1 MYSPVDWRPPWKVE
15 VPKPETVR
23 LFVTLKSV
31 EVARV
36 MRVTPKVVEAEVKVG
51 AETTPLA
58 VTVKR
63 LVVAEPEAF
72 VDEAIAKSGSALF
85 TTVRWIERS
94 ANGVVVPTVR
104 TVAKRF
110 WRVDDA
116 VAMMP
121 PLKLIKVEVASQV
134 FSVVNG
140 KDAVRADASEVDET
154 LLLNVVQSADVRS
167 PRTVPEDEGM
177 LNVKVPPAFVIPQSL
192 LIAVDDVA
200 KVSAPVCAEPKD
212 CAKERTP
219 VLVTLP
225 FKYVRPEEKVVVAAA

>member
-1 MYSPVDWRPPWKVE
+1 VE

-36 MRVTPKVVEAEVKVG
+36 MRVVPSEVEAEVKVG
-51 AETTPLA
+51 ALTTPSA

-63 LVVAEPEAF
+63 LVVAEPDAV

-85 TTVRWIERS
+85 TTVRWIETV

-110 WRVDDA
+110 CKVEDA
-116 VAMMP
+116 VDMMP

-154 LLLNVVQSADVRS
+154 LLLTVVQSAAVKS
-167 PRTVPEDEGM
+167 PRTVPEEDGM
-177 LNVKVPPAFVIPQSL
+177 LNVKVPPAFVMPQSL
-192 LIAVDDVA
+192 LIAVEEVA

-225 FKYVRPEEKVVVAAA
+225 FRYVRPLEKVVVAAA